1 MTMTS
6 EDANEVARRGAE
18 DFARRLVQHWHEI
31 LGAELLGAYLIGSL
45 AHAGFNRRY
54 SDVDLALVTDV
65 GLSREALDSLK
76 SEAVALSGDWGSKV
90 SIFWADRH
98 FRAGRFPPLDR
109 VDYHDHGVA
118 ILERERIRPTRP
130 SLPEIRDYLRDT
142 PLEQWGKQSRHYC
155 ELPELGANDHKP
167 YLRCLLYPARLLYS
181 WTTGAM
187 ASNDDAVQFLRRHP
201 VPDLDLDLIE
211 RALECRRENRDL
223 DALFPQRSR
232 LDHQYAVCADVISRS

>member
-1 MTMTS
+1 MITLSNDAALAEARAFTQAIGERWWS
-6 EDANEVARRGAE
+6 E
-18 DFARRLVQHWHEI
+18 FAGR
-31 LGAELLGAYLIGSL
+31 LLGVYCIGSL
-45 AHAGFNRRY
+45 AHGGFSARY
-54 SDVDLALVTDV
+54 SDIDMAVIAEEPLDAA
-65 GLSREALDSLK
+65 ALDRMH
-76 SEAVALSGDWGSKV
+76 AVAADVSSELMAKL